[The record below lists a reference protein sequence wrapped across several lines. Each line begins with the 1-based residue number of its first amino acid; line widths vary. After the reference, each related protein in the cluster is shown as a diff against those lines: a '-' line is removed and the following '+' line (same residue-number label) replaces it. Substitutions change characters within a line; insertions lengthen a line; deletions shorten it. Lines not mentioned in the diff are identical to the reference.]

1 MVPSEMLQIW
11 QQPAGYR
18 PGATLASVVRDLP
31 GLRVTELAIDHLQV
45 GQEGRGWTFEIQE
58 RPQALFLMHLVTCRF
73 QWQRPTHVVAPL
85 RIRLRHSG
93 WWRRTGLAF
102 RILEGRDP
110 AREQWCAELVRD
122 AALIEALQVL
132 AFRHLELERRGG
144 QWRLVLEPYAA
155 SEVVS
160 RFPAYRRY
168 LRLLPD
174 QAQAALQVLARLQA
188 WIAPEV
194 APG

>member
-1 MVPSEMLQIW
+1 MWSFW
-11 QQPAGYR
+11 KQPAGYR
-18 PGATLASVVRDLP
+18 PGATLARLVRDLP
-31 GLRVTELAIDHLQV
+31 GLQVTALAIDHLQV
-45 GQEGRGWTFEIQE
+45 GQEGQGWTFEIRE

-73 QWQRPTHVVAPL
+73 QWQRPTCAGTPV

-102 RILEGRDP
+102 RILAGRDP
-110 AREQWCAELVRD
+110 ALERWCADLVRD
-122 AALIEALQVL
+122 PALIEALQVL
-132 AFRHLELERRGG
+132 DFRELELERRQG

-168 LRLLPD
+168 LRLPPD

-194 APG
+194 APH

>member
-1 MVPSEMLQIW
+1 MVPSEMWQIW
-11 QQPAGYR
+11 KQPAGYR
-18 PGATLASVVRDLP
+18 PGATLTRVVRDLP
-31 GLRVTELAIDHLQV
+31 GLKVTELAIDHLQV

-73 QWQRPTHVVAPL
+73 QWQRPTCAIAPV
-85 RIRLRHSG
+85 RIRLTHRG
-93 WWRRTGLAF
+93 WWRRTGLSF
-102 RILEGRDP
+102 RILEGRGP
-110 AREQWCAELVRD
+110 ALEQWCSELVRD

-132 AFRHLELERRGG
+132 DFRHLELERRGG

-194 APG
+194 APS

>member
-1 MVPSEMLQIW
+1 MWQIW
-11 QQPAGYR
+11 KQPAGYR
-18 PGATLASVVRDLP
+18 PGATLARVIRDLP
-31 GLRVTELAIDHLQV
+31 GLQVTELAVDRLQV
-45 GQEGRGWTFEIQE
+45 GQEGQSWTFEIRE
-58 RPQALFLMHLVTCRF
+58 KPQALFLMHLVTCRF
-73 QWQRPTHVVAPL
+73 QWQRPTPALAPV
-85 RIRLRHSG
+85 RICLTHRG

-102 RILEGRDP
+102 RILEGRHP
-110 AREQWCAELVRD
+110 ALDQWCAELVRD
-122 AALIEALQVL
+122 PTLSEALQVL
-132 AFRHLELERRGG
+132 DFRHLELERRGG

-188 WIAPEV
+188 WIVPEV
-194 APG
+194 APS